1 MIGVILAAGMARRL
15 RPLTDDRPK
24 CLLSVGGQTLIER
37 TVDAMQGAGIDEL
50 VVVTGYRADMLR
62 TFLTGHYPTLRIHF
76 IDNPDYEHNNNIFSL
91 WLTRPLTDGR
101 DFLLMDSDIYCDP
114 ALVAHIAA
122 QSGTALAVQRHELG
136 DEEVKVITDDEGY
149 VSEISKT
156 CSIAAAMGESVG
168 IERIAAD
175 YSTALFRELEQMI
188 DREGLIDVFYEL
200 AFERLIAQGHRF
212 RAIDTTHFQ
221 SMELDTVED
230 FERANGRGQISVVI
244 NTYNAHQHLE
254 HVLKS
259 VQGFDEV
266 VVCDMEST
274 DDTRDIAARYGC
286 RIVTFPKANHKS
298 AEPARTFA
306 IQSARS
312 EWVLVVDA
320 DELVTPEL
328 HDELY
333 HQIQQPDCP
342 AGLYLPRQNMFLGM
356 FVRDFHYDFQLR
368 FFRREGT
375 TWPPYVHTFPTVQGR
390 VEKLHAQRE
399 ARLIHLMDETMHEYV
414 DKMNQYTDNETEK
427 KRQKGYGLGSL
438 LWRPQWRFFKKYV
451 LDGSFRMGTRGL
463 IRAMM
468 AAMYQYV
475 LISKIM
481 EQRYRQQDGSEA

>member
-24 CLLSVGGQTLIER
+24 CLLSVGGQTLIEH

-62 TFLTGHYPTLRIHF
+62 TFLTDHYPALRIHF
-76 IDNPDYEHNNNIFSL
+76 IDNSDYEHNNNIFSL

-188 DREGLIDVFYEL
+188 DHEGLIDVFYEL

-244 NTYNAHQHLE
+244 NTYNARQHLE
-254 HVLKS
+254 RVLKS

-333 HQIQQPDCP
+333 RQIQQPDCP

-427 KRQKGYGLGSL
+427 KRQKGYGLGAL